1 MDKILEALKNVVANN
16 SGHTFGDL
24 PGRYIVSLPGETVIK
39 DMGPDKVTEA
49 AVAVIAHSSEDT
61 NKAAG
66 VWMHDGDLY
75 VDTSESFD
83 SLDEAVKAGKERKQ
97 LAIFDQVE
105 DKVIEL

>member
-1 MDKILEALKNVVANN
+1 MDKILEALKNVVVNN
-16 SGHTFGDL
+16 TGHTFGDL

-39 DMGPDKVTEA
+39 DMSSDKVTEA
-49 AVAVIAHSSEDT
+49 AVAVVAHSSEDA

-83 SLDEAVKAGKERKQ
+83 SLDEAIKAGKARKQ
-97 LAIFDQVE
+97 LAIYDTLDNKE
-105 DKVIEL
+105 IML

>member
-1 MDKILEALKNVVANN
+1 MDKILETLKNVVANN
-16 SGHTFGDL
+16 TGHTFGDL

-49 AVAVIAHSSEDT
+49 AVAVIAHASDDD

-83 SLDEAVKAGKERKQ
+83 SLAVAVWAGRDRGQ
-97 LAIFDQVE
+97 LAIYDTLDNKE
-105 DKVIEL
+105 IML